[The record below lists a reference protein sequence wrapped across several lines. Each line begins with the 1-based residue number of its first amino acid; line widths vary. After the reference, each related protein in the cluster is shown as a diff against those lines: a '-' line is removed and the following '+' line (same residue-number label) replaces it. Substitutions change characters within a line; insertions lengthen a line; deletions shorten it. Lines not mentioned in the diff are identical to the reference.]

1 MAALNWEELS
11 RKPLVWFNSGV
22 IQEAKQLDAGRRVQL
37 HAYGLGQPPEGKW
50 RTTAQPHG
58 EERRL
63 WGPIKGRRQSQG
75 WQDTGEKRTH
85 FLKMKQWPSL
95 VAGTESQTRIRSPD
109 CSSTLPHCPRQSL
122 FSLLSPHFLGSMC
135 PSVKWGVS
143 PRFVTPP
150 PLESRMGE

>member
-50 RTTAQPHG
+50 RTTARPHSQ
-58 EERRL
+58 ERRL

-95 VAGTESQTRIRSPD
+95 VAGDRVSDQDQEPRLLIHTPPLPQTV
-109 CSSTLPHCPRQSL
+109 TLLPALPT
-122 FSLLSPHFLGSMC
+122 FSGLHVPFCEMGS
-135 PSVKWGVS
+135 VS
-143 PRFVTPP
+143 PPCNPTTIGVTD
-150 PLESRMGE
+150 G

>member
-22 IQEAKQLDAGRRVQL
+22 IQEAKRLDAGRRVQL

-50 RTTAQPHG
+50 RTTARPHS

-95 VAGTESQTRIRSPD
+95 VAGTVSDQDQDPPIAHPHSPTAPD
-109 CSSTLPHCPRQSL
+109 SHSSPC
-122 FSLLSPHFLGSMC
+122 SPHIFWAPCAL
-135 PSVKWGVS
+135 
-143 PRFVTPP
+143 
-150 PLESRMGE
+150 L